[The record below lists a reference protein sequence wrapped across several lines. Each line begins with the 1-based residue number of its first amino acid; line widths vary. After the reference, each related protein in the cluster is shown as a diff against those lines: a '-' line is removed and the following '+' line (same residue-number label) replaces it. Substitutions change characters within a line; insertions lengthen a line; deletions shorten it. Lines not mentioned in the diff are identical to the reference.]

1 LENSRTEVGYYQ
13 YSSVLSAARN
23 LLDLARSF
31 FQFEKFE
38 RKYPMRPLSLI
49 GVTPLVPSARH
60 PLNELTK
67 PPEGPPAA
75 PEVAD
80 SARRLEFQMDGA
92 AAKLRFQ
99 RAAGIAPTA
108 VAARP
113 AAQNLTNLTADQWR
127 ARALSAAKIDPA
139 TWRPSA
145 GFEANRE
152 NVKKVYAY
160 YADLYNQR
168 PELKWAGMAKLAGG
182 TVYGGLE
189 QSELGKTAAKTAAAT
204 ATLTPAPGAPTA
216 AEAAKTAYGEA
227 HFLQTQLLNMQKD
240 IFKDLAWQH
249 QAYVEG
255 GLPALEAAFKRGEIK
270 EEKIIQAWR
279 DIASGDENRQWQ
291 GNAVLLE
298 REQRKILRPGYEAI
312 RNRATSFNISKF
324 PPVSLP
330 IDSGKL
336 IAGAMSQMAES
347 PIPGGRP
354 FIEVAG
360 KNADI
365 TVFGDRWRWI
375 QDDMLPAYRNL
386 TPERRTALINQPLE
400 ELAGRKFHQ

>member
-1 LENSRTEVGYYQ
+1 
-13 YSSVLSAARN
+13 
-23 LLDLARSF
+23 
-31 FQFEKFE
+31 
-38 RKYPMRPLSLI
+38 MRPLSSI
-49 GVTPLVPSARH
+49 GVTPLVPSARR
-60 PLNELTK
+60 PLNELAK
-67 PPEGPPAA
+67 PSEAPPAPREA
-75 PEVAD
+75 AD
-80 SARRLEFQMDGA
+80 SSRLLEFHMQGV

-108 VAARP
+108 VRP
-113 AAQNLTNLTADQWR
+113 AAQNLTNLTAEQWR

-145 GFEANRE
+145 GFEANRD

-189 QSELGKTAAKTAAAT
+189 QSELGKTAAKTAATT
-204 ATLTPAPGAPTA
+204 ATLTPAPGAGAA

-227 HFLQTQLLNMQKD
+227 RFLQTQLLDMQQK
-240 IFKDLAWQH
+240 IFEDLAWRH

-255 GLPALEAAFKRGEIK
+255 GMPALEAAYRRGEIDGG
-270 EEKIIQAWR
+270 EKIIQAWR
-279 DIASGDENRQWQ
+279 DIASGDENRQWR
-291 GNAVLLE
+291 GNTALLR
-298 REQRKILRPGYEAI
+298 REQEEILSRGYERI
-312 RNRATSFNISKF
+312 RTRATSLSLSKF

-347 PIPGGRP
+347 PIPGGRS
-354 FIEVAG
+354 FREVTG
-360 KNADI
+360 DKTNV
-365 TVFGDRWRWI
+365 TVSFCVTRWR
-375 QDDMLPAYRNL
+375 LR
-386 TPERRTALINQPLE
+386 
-400 ELAGRKFHQ
+400 

>member
-1 LENSRTEVGYYQ
+1 
-13 YSSVLSAARN
+13 LSAAR
-23 LLDLARSF
+23 
-31 FQFEKFE
+31 
-38 RKYPMRPLSLI
+38 
-49 GVTPLVPSARH
+49 
-60 PLNELTK
+60 
-67 PPEGPPAA
+67 
-75 PEVAD
+75 
-80 SARRLEFQMDGA
+80 
-92 AAKLRFQ
+92 
-99 RAAGIAPTA
+99 
-108 VAARP
+108 
-113 AAQNLTNLTADQWR
+113 
-127 ARALSAAKIDPA
+127 IDPA

-189 QSELGKTAAKTAAAT
+189 QSELGKTAAKTATAT

-227 HFLQTQLLNMQKD
+227 RFLQTELLAMQQE

-255 GLPALEAAFKRGEIK
+255 GLPALEAAYQRRDIK
-270 EEKIIQAWR
+270 EEKVIQAWR

-298 REQRKILRPGYEAI
+298 REQRDILRQGYERI
-312 RNRATSFNISKF
+312 RTRTTSLNISKF

-336 IAGAMSQMAES
+336 IAGAMSQMAQS
-347 PIPGGRP
+347 PIPGGRS
-354 FIEVAG
+354 FREVTG
-360 KNADI
+360 DKTDI
-365 TVFGDRWRWI
+365 TVFDDRWRWI
-375 QDDMLPAYRNL
+375 RDDMLPAYRNL
-386 TPERRTALINQPLE
+386 TPERRTALVNQSLE
-400 ELAGRKFHQ
+400 DLANRKFRQ

>member
-1 LENSRTEVGYYQ
+1 
-13 YSSVLSAARN
+13 
-23 LLDLARSF
+23 
-31 FQFEKFE
+31 
-38 RKYPMRPLSLI
+38 MRPLSLI

-67 PPEGPPAA
+67 PPEA
-75 PEVAD
+75 PSASRDVAD
-80 SARRLEFQMDGA
+80 SSRLLEFQMDGV

-113 AAQNLTNLTADQWR
+113 VAQNLTNLTADQWR
-127 ARALSAAKIDPA
+127 ARALSAARIDPA

-145 GFEANRE
+145 GFEANRD

-189 QSELGKTAAKTAAAT
+189 QSELGRRAAKTAATA

-227 HFLQTQLLNMQKD
+227 HFLQTQLLDMQKD

-255 GLPALEAAFKRGEIK
+255 GLPALEAAYQRGEIK

-279 DIASGDENRQWQ
+279 DIASGDENRQWR
-291 GNAVLLE
+291 GNTALLH
-298 REQRKILRPGYEAI
+298 REQYDILRPGYEKI
-312 RNRATSFNISKF
+312 RNRMTSLSVSRF

-330 IDSGKL
+330 IDSGRM
-336 IAGAMSQMAES
+336 IAGAMSQMAQS
-347 PIPGGRP
+347 PIPGGRS
-354 FIEVAG
+354 FREATG
-360 KNADI
+360 DKTDI
-365 TVFGDRWRWI
+365 TVFEDRWRWI
-375 QDDMLPAYRNL
+375 RDDMLPAYRNL
-386 TPERRTALINQPLE
+386 SPERRSALINQPLE
-400 ELAGRKFHQ
+400 ELAARKFRQ

>member
-1 LENSRTEVGYYQ
+1 
-13 YSSVLSAARN
+13 
-23 LLDLARSF
+23 
-31 FQFEKFE
+31 
-38 RKYPMRPLSLI
+38 MRPLSSI
-49 GVTPLVPSARH
+49 GITPLVPSARH
-60 PLNELTK
+60 PLNEATVRPEAGP
-67 PPEGPPAA
+67 PPEA
-75 PEVAD
+75 AD
-80 SARRLEFQMDGA
+80 SSRLLEFQMNAA

-108 VAARP
+108 AAARP

-127 ARALSAAKIDPA
+127 ARALTAAKIDPA
-139 TWRPSA
+139 TWKPSA

-160 YADLYNQR
+160 YSDLYNQR

-189 QSELGKTAAKTAAAT
+189 QSELGKTAAKTAATA
-204 ATLTPAPGAPTA
+204 ATLTPAPGAGAA

-227 HFLQTQLLNMQKD
+227 HFLQTQLLTMQKD
-240 IFKDLAWQH
+240 IFEDLAWQH

-255 GLPALEAAFKRGEIK
+255 GLPALEAAYRRGDIK

-291 GNAVLLE
+291 GNAALLY
-298 REQRKILRPGYEAI
+298 REQRTILRLGYENI
-312 RNRATSFNISKF
+312 RNRMTLLNVSRF

-330 IDSGKL
+330 IDSGRM

-347 PIPGGRP
+347 PIPGGRS
-354 FIEVAG
+354 FREVTG
-360 KNADI
+360 DKADI
-365 TVFGDRWRWI
+365 TLFEDRWRWI
-375 QDDMLPAYRNL
+375 KDDMLPAYRNL
-386 TPERRTALINQPLE
+386 SPERRSALINQPLE
-400 ELAGRKFHQ
+400 ELAARKFRQ